1 MALIG
6 FTFTPSRCSV
16 DYTSY
21 GIDVE
26 EATKSVPL
34 QTVYTYIQRTWEY
47 VTPYKQSIVPFMVWL
62 TLLYSPGNNTNI
74 EFV

>member
-26 EATKSVPL
+26 EATTFVPL
-34 QTVYTYIQRTWEY
+34 QTAYTYIQRTWEY
-47 VTPYKQSIVPFMVWL
+47 VTPYKQSIFSVLGLVDLVVQPR
-62 TLLYSPGNNTNI
+62 
-74 EFV
+74 

>member
-6 FTFTPSRCSV
+6 FTFTLSRCSV

-26 EATKSVPL
+26 EATTSVPL
-34 QTVYTYIQRTWEY
+34 
-47 VTPYKQSIVPFMVWL
+47 
-62 TLLYSPGNNTNI
+62 
-74 EFV
+74 